1 MSRIDA
7 SASDKRSRETPH
19 ARGED
24 ALIAEASVLSAE
36 TPPRTWGRHQHIVFS
51 SLLKHQIYDNCTPQG
66 FRVSFNIHP
75 ADKIVSMSPPSTGC

>member
-36 TPPRTWGRHQHIVFS
+36 TPPRMWGRQCGVNDMLTHPG
-51 SLLKHQIYDNCTPQG
+51 NTPTHVG
-66 FRVSFNIHP
+66 KTP
-75 ADKIVSMSPPSTGC
+75 AYCV

>member
-36 TPPRTWGRHQHIVFS
+36 TPPRMWGRPDFFGH
-51 SLLKHQIYDNCTPQG
+51 LLLCDGNTHTHVGKTYPW
-66 FRVSFNIHP
+66 FP
-75 ADKIVSMSPPSTGC
+75 

>member
-24 ALIAEASVLSAE
+24 ALIAEASVLSALF
-36 TPPRTWGRHQHIVFS
+36 VA
-51 SLLKHQIYDNCTPQG
+51 K
-66 FRVSFNIHP
+66 RVS
-75 ADKIVSMSPPSTGC
+75 AMSPPGYRHKKTRRSGFDVINVLFMKAHWRGL